1 VSELRAVPTRLID
14 ASPDQNR
21 ETFDTAEL
29 DQLAASIR
37 ELGLL
42 QPVKVRARGERYVLV
57 AGERRLR
64 AVRDILERG
73 VIDAVVSDETDGD
86 AALATL
92 AENVMRVDP
101 SPLEE
106 AAGYRAVIDGHGFT
120 PADVAGRVGV
130 PAERVKRRLSLLTL
144 SDEVRH
150 YLTSG
155 QLPVG
160 RAERMAGL
168 DANRQHLALAAHHQG
183 ISTDAFRALCVRL
196 ADEQSAE
203 SMFDPDTF
211 LQSETVGVYVA
222 DAQAAAEAANVT
234 HAEPLGVA
242 EVAKLLDVQAATV
255 HRWQHRG
262 RTPTPDFHISGNP
275 AWWRPTI
282 ETWARETGR
291 LQ

>member
-1 VSELRAVPTRLID
+1 MADLLSVPTGLVD

-21 ETFDTAEL
+21 ETFGTAEL

-42 QPVKVRARGERYVLV
+42 QPVKVRPRDGRYVLV

-64 AVRDILERG
+64 AVRDVLEWDT
-73 VIDAVVSDETDGD
+73 IDAVVADSADGD

-92 AENVMRVDP
+92 AENIIRVDP

-120 PADVAGRVGV
+120 PGDVAGRVGV
-130 PAERVKRRLSLLTL
+130 PAERVKRRLSLLGL
-144 SDEVRH
+144 SDETRH
-150 YLTSG
+150 YLASG

-183 ISTDAFRALCVRL
+183 IGTDGFRALCDRL
-196 ADEQSAE
+196 ADEQSSEA
-203 SMFDPDTF
+203 MFDPDSF
-211 LQSETVGVYVA
+211 LAVDTYVTEAETA
-222 DAQAAAEAANVT
+222 AQALQVATRE
-234 HAEPLGVA
+234 EPLGVA
-242 EVAKLLDVQAATV
+242 EVAALLKVKASTV
-255 HRWQHRG
+255 HQWQHRG
-262 RTPTPDFHISGNP
+262 LAPPPDFQISGNP

-282 ETWARETGR
+282 ETWARTTR
-291 LQ
+291 RIA

>member
-1 VSELRAVPTRLID
+1 MSDLRAVPTGLID

-21 ETFDTAEL
+21 ETFVQAEL

-42 QPVKVRARGERYVLV
+42 QPVKVRARADRFVLV

-64 AVRDILERG
+64 AVRDVLGRDT
-73 VIDAVVSDETDGD
+73 IDAVVTDETDGN

-106 AAGYRAVIDGHGFT
+106 AAGYRAVIDGHGFS
-120 PADVAGRVGV
+120 PADVAGRVGA
-130 PAERVKRRLSLLTL
+130 PAERVKRRLALLTL

-150 YLTSG
+150 YLASR

-183 ISTDAFRALCVRL
+183 ISTDAFSALCVRL
-196 ADEQSAE
+196 AHEQGAE
-203 SMFDPDTF
+203 SMFDTDTF
-211 LQSETVGVYVA
+211 LRSETVDTYVA
-222 DAQAAAEAANVT
+222 DAQAATKAANVT
-234 HAEPLGVA
+234 HAEPVGVA
-242 EVAKLLDVQAATV
+242 EVADLLGVKSATV
-255 HRWQHRG
+255 HAWQNRG

-291 LQ
+291 L

>member
-1 VSELRAVPTRLID
+1 MGNLRAVPTGLID

-21 ETFDTAEL
+21 ATFDTAEL

-42 QPVKVRARGERYVLV
+42 QPVKVRARAGRYILV

-64 AVRDILERG
+64 AVRDVLGRET
-73 VIDAVVSDETDGD
+73 IDAVVADSNDGD

-92 AENVMRVDP
+92 AENVIRVDP

-120 PADVAGRVGV
+120 PGDVAGRVGV

-150 YLTSG
+150 YLASG

-168 DANRQHLALAAHHQG
+168 DPNRQHLALASHHQG
-183 ISTDAFRALCVRL
+183 IGTDAFRALCARL

-203 SMFDPDTF
+203 AMFDPDTF
-211 LQSETVGVYVA
+211 LRSETVDVYVA

-234 HAEPLGVA
+234 HAEPVGVA
-242 EVAKLLDVQAATV
+242 EVAAMLNVKTATV
-255 HRWQHRG
+255 HTWQHRG
-262 RTPTPDFHISGNP
+262 ATPTPDFHISGNP

-282 ETWARETGR
+282 ETWARTTGR
-291 LQ
+291 LA